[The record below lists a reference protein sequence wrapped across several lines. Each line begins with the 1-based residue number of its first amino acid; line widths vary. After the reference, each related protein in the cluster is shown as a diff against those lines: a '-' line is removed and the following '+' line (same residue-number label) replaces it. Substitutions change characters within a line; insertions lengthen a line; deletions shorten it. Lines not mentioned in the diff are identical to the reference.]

1 MSTNELLDFTR
12 RALAADIERDRI
24 RIALREAGWPE
35 TRIEASLSHFSVV
48 TDFPIPVPTPPPAF
62 SAREA
67 FIYLLLFSSMSLAIW
82 HLVALGFQIVDYVFP
97 DPADPVIG
105 SLNFV
110 SAVRWNMSVLI
121 VVYPLFALLVFATNR
136 RASDMRER
144 KLSLAR
150 RWLTYIALFSAAIAL
165 IGNVVLLVSNI
176 ISGGLTAALFVKFA
190 LVTAVI
196 GGIFAFYLHLMLEE
210 EYD

>member
-1 MSTNELLDFTR
+1 VSTNELLDFTR
-12 RALAADIERDRI
+12 RALAADIERERI
-24 RIALREAGWPE
+24 RTALQAAGWPQ

-48 TDFPIPVPTPPPAF
+48 TDFPIPVPAPPPAF

-67 FIYLLLFSSMSLAIW
+67 FVYLLLFSSMSLAIW
-82 HLVALGFQIVDYVFP
+82 HLIALCFQIVDYVLP
-97 DPADPVIG
+97 DPADPVTG

-110 SAVRWNMSVLI
+110 NAVRWNMSVLI

-136 RASDMRER
+136 RACDVQQR

-150 RWLTYIALFSAAIAL
+150 LWLTYIALFSAAIAL
-165 IGNVVLLVSNI
+165 VGNVTLLVSNI
-176 ISGGLTAALFVKFA
+176 ISGGLTAALFAKFA
-190 LVTAVI
+190 LVAAII
-196 GGIFAFYLHLMLEE
+196 GGVFAFYLRLMLEE